1 MHPQICQK
9 RSLEQHEQK
18 TRLINNQPSR
28 NCKLRPDVQLTTCSF
43 KGVQKGK
50 NNYWSDS
57 NGTTYVPKI
66 TLQDHG
72 TLVAE

>member
-1 MHPQICQK
+1 MK
-9 RSLEQHEQK
+9 KYAKKEVERK
-18 TRLINNQPSR
+18 TRPTNNQPSR
-28 NCKLRPDVQLTTCSF
+28 NYKLRPDVQLTTCSF
-43 KGVQKGK
+43 KGVQKGE

-57 NGTTYVPKI
+57 NGTMYRYYVPKM

>member
-1 MHPQICQK
+1 MHPQTCQK